1 MTDLRENL
9 GFIIYSISSA
19 IALGIV
25 GWFVQSGIIV
35 AIVSVLIGAGISY
48 FVQTKTQKKAWQ
60 REYSV
65 KIAETVYGALFR
77 DMKNLI
83 RSLENKYYLWI
94 SFEGWRQVQEDHR
107 YFMVDEKFREKLDQ
121 FSDRVERYS
130 RAVMQ
135 LRNEILPKM
144 VFEETE
150 RCFGTK
156 VNEVPR
162 FNVSYMDGYTHC
174 STSPNLINCL
184 VSQIHPIEDV
194 KRYKSEISDLES
206 IIEIKSIDAKITHLP
221 YLTEG
226 EEFWESCLRRM
237 KEDKTYKFI
246 IEENQE
252 LLEEARQVKKEI
264 IERIEKPWKI

>member
-1 MTDLRENL
+1 MTNLRDNL
-9 GFIIYSISSA
+9 NWLIGSIATAIAMVVGWLISSGVVVN
-19 IALGIV
+19 LL
-25 GWFVQSGIIV
+25 FL
-35 AIVSVLIGAGISY
+35 LIGFGITY
-48 FVQTKTQKKAWQ
+48 FVQTRTQKKAWK

-65 KIAETVYGALFR
+65 KIAEQVYGALFR
-77 DMKNLI
+77 DTKNLI
-83 RSLENKYYLWI
+83 RSLENKYYQWI

-107 YFMVDEKFREKLDQ
+107 YFMVDEKFRERLDQ

-130 RAVMQ
+130 RAVMK
-135 LRNEILPKM
+135 LRNEILSKI

-162 FNVSYMDGYTHC
+162 FNVSYMCGYKHC
-174 STSPNLINCL
+174 STSPDLINCL
-184 VSQIHPIEDV
+184 ISQIHPIEDV
-194 KRYKSEISDLES
+194 KRYESEIFDLEC

-246 IEENQE
+246 IEKNEE

-264 IERIEKPWKI
+264 IKGIEEPWKI